1 MKCKLLLCIAL
12 LFVCVT
18 TIAKASDYLLP
29 KPQQMV
35 SSGGFF
41 SMGKVKLD
49 ASVLSSEW
57 NRFVQECGGEV
68 VDKSSK
74 SISVRMVPSVV
85 GAKMNQE
92 EAYRL
97 VVSSKGILVEA
108 TTEKGVYWALQTL
121 RQLEEKKG
129 RFEACEIVD
138 WPAFKIRGFM
148 HDIGRSYLSMDELK
162 KEIEILSRYKI
173 NVFHWHL
180 TENQAWRLESKI
192 FPMLNDS
199 VNMTRLH
206 GKYYTIEEA
215 KELVAFCKQ
224 HNMLLIQ

>member
-1 MKCKLLLCIAL
+1 MKKTLVLCL
-12 LFVCVT
+12 VMVLVCIGAV
-18 TIAKASDYLLP
+18 A
-29 KPQQMV
+29 
-35 SSGGFF
+35 
-41 SMGKVKLD
+41 
-49 ASVLSSEW
+49 
-57 NRFVQECGGEV
+57 
-68 VDKSSK
+68 KSSK
-74 SISVRMVPSVV
+74 NLLPMPQQITVSGGSLTIGKVALETSVLQPEWQKFIAEAGGEIVQKSSRKIEVKLVPEVK
-85 GAKMNQE
+85 GAKLNQE

-97 VVSSKGILVEA
+97 VVSPKGVLVEA

-148 HDIGRSYLSMDELK
+148 HDIGRSYLSLDELK

-206 GKYYTIEEA
+206 GK
-215 KELVAFCKQ
+215 
-224 HNMLLIQ
+224 